1 MRRGRLLIGLVFAVV
16 AAVGYFGLR
25 EFNPITG
32 ETQHISLSPEQEI
45 ALGLQSAPE
54 MAEQFGGLESDPS
67 IQADVAAVGEGLV
80 RQSIAGQTPYRFSFR
95 VLRDRE
101 TINAFALPGGPIFI
115 TRGLL
120 ERFENEAQLAGVLGH
135 EISHVIA
142 RHSAEH
148 IAKSQ
153 FAQGLIN
160 AAGAAGSDDAGGGQR
175 AAQVA
180 AMVAQMVQLK
190 YGRSDELQAD
200 TLGVRLLSE
209 SGYDPRALLEVMRI
223 LAEAGPSGR
232 QPEFLSSHPDP
243 GNRRELIQ
251 RAIDTR
257 FPNGVPPHLT
267 LGRSIGVVQ

>member
-1 MRRGRLLIGLVFAVV
+1 MRRGRLLIGLLFAIV
-16 AAVGYFGLR
+16 AAFGYFGLR

-54 MAEQFGGLESDPS
+54 MAEQFGGLEPDAS
-67 IQADVAAVGEGLV
+67 IQGDVTSVGERLV
-80 RQSIAGQTPYRFSFR
+80 RQSVAGQTPYRFSFH

-101 TINAFALPGGPIFI
+101 TVNAFALPGGPIFI

-120 ERFENEAQLAGVLGH
+120 ERFDNEAQLAGVLGH
-135 EISHVIA
+135 EIGHVIA

-160 AAGAAGSDDAGGGQR
+160 AAGAAGSDGADGGQR

-180 AMVAQMVQLK
+180 AVVAQMVQLR
-190 YGRSDELQAD
+190 YGRSDEYQAD

-209 SGYDPRALLEVMRI
+209 TGFDPRALLEVMRI
-223 LAEAGPSGR
+223 LAASGPAGR
-232 QPEFLSSHPDP
+232 TPEFLSSHPDP
-243 GNRRELIQ
+243 GNRQGLIQ
-251 RAIDTR
+251 RAIESR
-257 FPNGVPPHLT
+257 FPNGVPEHLT
-267 LGRSIGVVQ
+267 LGRRIQVAP

>member
-16 AAVGYFGLR
+16 AAFGYFGLR

-32 ETQHISLSPEQEI
+32 ETQHISLTPEQEI

-54 MAEQFGGLESDPS
+54 MAEQFGGLEPDAT
-67 IQADVAAVGEGLV
+67 IQGDVAAIGQRLV
-80 RQSIAGQTPYRFSFR
+80 QQSIAGQTPYRFSFH

-101 TINAFALPGGPIFI
+101 TVNAFALPGGPIFI

-135 EISHVIA
+135 EIGHVIA

-160 AAGAAGSDDAGGGQR
+160 AAGATGSAGADGGQR

-180 AMVAQMVQLK
+180 AMVAQMVELK

-200 TLGVRLLSE
+200 TLGVRLMSE
-209 SGYDPRALLEVMRI
+209 TGFDPRALLEVMRI
-223 LAEAGPSGR
+223 LADSGPAGR
-232 QPEFLSSHPDP
+232 TPEFLSSHPDP
-243 GNRRELIQ
+243 GNRQALIQ
-251 RAIDTR
+251 RAIESR
-257 FPNGVPPHLT
+257 FPGGVPERLT
-267 LGRSIGVVQ
+267 LGRRLQVAP

>member
-1 MRRGRLLIGLVFAVV
+1 VRRGRLLIGLIV
-16 AAVGYFGLR
+16 ALVSAFGYFGLR

-32 ETQHISLSPEQEI
+32 ETQHIALSPEQEI

-54 MAEQFGGLESDPS
+54 MAEQFGGLEPDAT
-67 IQADVAAVGEGLV
+67 IQGDVTAVGERLV
-80 RQSIAGQTPYRFSFR
+80 QQSVAGRTPYRFSFH

-101 TINAFALPGGPIFI
+101 TVNAFALPGGPIFI

-160 AAGAAGSDDAGGGQR
+160 AAGTAGSDGSDRGQG

-180 AMVAQMVQLK
+180 AVVAEMVQLK
-190 YGRSDELQAD
+190 YGRSDEYQAD

-209 SGYDPRALLEVMRI
+209 TGFDPRALLSVMRI
-223 LAEAGPSGR
+223 LAESGPTGR
-232 QPEFLSSHPDP
+232 TPEFLSSHPDP
-243 GNRRELIQ
+243 GNREGLIQ
-251 RAIDTR
+251 RAIETR
-257 FPNGVPPHLT
+257 FPDGVPDHLT
-267 LGRSIGVVQ
+267 LGRRMRVVP

>member
-1 MRRGRLLIGLVFAVV
+1 MRRGRLLIGLIV
-16 AAVGYFGLR
+16 ALVSAFGYFGLR

-32 ETQHISLSPEQEI
+32 ETQHIALSPEQEI

-54 MAEQFGGLESDPS
+54 MAEQFGGLEPDAT
-67 IQADVAAVGEGLV
+67 IQGDVTAVGERLV
-80 RQSIAGQTPYRFSFR
+80 QQSVAGRTPYRFSFH

-101 TINAFALPGGPIFI
+101 TVNAFALPGGPIFI

-160 AAGAAGSDDAGGGQR
+160 AAGTAGSDGSDRGQG

-180 AMVAQMVQLK
+180 AVVAEMVQLK
-190 YGRSDELQAD
+190 YGRSDEYQAD

-209 SGYDPRALLEVMRI
+209 TGFDPRALLSVMRI
-223 LAEAGPSGR
+223 LAESGPTGR
-232 QPEFLSSHPDP
+232 TPEFLSSHPDP
-243 GNRRELIQ
+243 GNREGLIQ
-251 RAIDTR
+251 RAIETR
-257 FPNGVPPHLT
+257 FPDGVPDHLT
-267 LGRSIGVVQ
+267 LGRRMRVVP

>member
-1 MRRGRLLIGLVFAVV
+1 MRRGRLLIGLIV
-16 AAVGYFGLR
+16 ALVSAFGYFGLR

-32 ETQHISLSPEQEI
+32 ETQHIALSPEQEI

-54 MAEQFGGLESDPS
+54 MAEQFGGLEPDAT
-67 IQADVAAVGEGLV
+67 IQGDVTAVGERLV
-80 RQSIAGQTPYRFSFR
+80 QQSVAGRTPYRFSFH

-101 TINAFALPGGPIFI
+101 TVNAFALPGGPIFI

-160 AAGAAGSDDAGGGQR
+160 AAGTAGSDGSDRGQG

-180 AMVAQMVQLK
+180 AVVAEMVQLK
-190 YGRSDELQAD
+190 YGRSDEYQAD

-209 SGYDPRALLEVMRI
+209 TGFDPRALVSVMRI
-223 LAEAGPSGR
+223 LAESGPTGR
-232 QPEFLSSHPDP
+232 TPEFLSSHPDP
-243 GNRRELIQ
+243 GNREGLIQ
-251 RAIDTR
+251 RAIETR
-257 FPNGVPPHLT
+257 FPDGVPDHLT
-267 LGRSIGVVQ
+267 LGRRMRVVP

>member
-1 MRRGRLLIGLVFAVV
+1 LLIGLIVALV
-16 AAVGYFGLR
+16 AAFGYFGLR

-32 ETQHISLSPEQEI
+32 ETQHIALTPEQEI

-54 MAEQFGGLESDPS
+54 MAEQFGGLEPDAT
-67 IQADVAAVGEGLV
+67 IQGDVTAVGERLV
-80 RQSIAGQTPYRFSFR
+80 QQSVAGRTPYRFSFH

-101 TINAFALPGGPIFI
+101 TVNAFALPGGPIFI

-135 EISHVIA
+135 EIGHVIA

-160 AAGAAGSDDAGGGQR
+160 AAGAAGSDGSDGGQG

-180 AMVAQMVQLK
+180 AVVAEMVQLK
-190 YGRSDELQAD
+190 YGRSDEYQAD

-209 SGYDPRALLEVMRI
+209 TGFDPRALLAVMRI
-223 LAEAGPSGR
+223 LAESGPAGR
-232 QPEFLSSHPDP
+232 TPEFLSSHPDP
-243 GNRRELIQ
+243 GNREGLIQ
-251 RAIDTR
+251 RAIEAR
-257 FPNGVPPHLT
+257 FPDGVPDHLT
-267 LGRSIGVVQ
+267 LGRRIRVVP